1 MSQSNEGS
9 PAAPGQRQFFGH
21 PAGLGTLFF
30 TELWERFSYY
40 GMRALL
46 VLFMTAA
53 VVEGGMGFD
62 DPTANAI
69 YGLYTAGVYL
79 AALPGGWLAD
89 RIFGQ
94 QNAIWY
100 GGIIIAAGHIVLS
113 LPGFEVVP
121 ESYGFFLGLILIVVG
136 TGLLKPNIS
145 SCVGELYPEG
155 GARRDAGYVIYYM
168 GINVGAAAGP
178 FICGLLRVNMGWHW
192 GFAAAAVGMIAG
204 LIVYRAT
211 QRHLGEFGKEPHPT
225 PPEKQGQT
233 KAMAWG
239 IYGGTA
245 ALFGVAFL
253 ALGGVVVMDAR
264 SMAEL
269 SVYVIVGV
277 AVLFFARVLL
287 DKNLTKIERNRTVVL
302 VALFIGA
309 ALFWSGFEQAG
320 SSLNLFAERFT
331 DRELVGGMSVQAM
344 LIMLLPLVGL
354 GAMAVAAAFDDQK
367 TDQARH
373 TAVRRLSKV
382 IAAVAF
388 TFFGIAMIW
397 SMFDAWVVP
406 TEAFQSLNP
415 VYILIF
421 APFFSAL
428 WINLGRRNAD
438 PSIPMKFAIGFA
450 QLGIGFGFM
459 WIAASLIQDGDQ
471 VLPTW
476 LLLTYLFH
484 TTAELCVSPIGLS
497 ATSKLAPRSYYS
509 QMMGMWFFG
518 AALGNLLA
526 GLLAGEFSGDQVDQF
541 PDLYRQIVI
550 FCGVVTVGFLVATP
564 FLKKMAALD
573 EVSADDMVREDEPGA
588 YEGGGPKQ
596 PRD

>member
-1 MSQSNEGS
+1 MSQNNEGS
-9 PAAPGQRQFFGH
+9 PAAPGQRTFFGH

-53 VVEGGMGFD
+53 VLEGGLGMD
-62 DPTANAI
+62 DPTAAAV

-94 QNAIWY
+94 QDAIWY
-100 GGIIIAAGHIVLS
+100 GGIIIALGHITLA
-113 LPGFEVVP
+113 LPGFGLVP
-121 ESYGFFLGLILIVVG
+121 ELYGFYFGLILIVVG

-168 GINVGAAAGP
+168 GINVGAAIGP
-178 FICGLLRVNMGWHW
+178 FIAGLLRVNIGWHW
-192 GFAAAAVGMIAG
+192 GFAAAAVGMIIG

-211 QRHLGEFGKEPHPT
+211 QKHLGEFGRDPQPT
-225 PPEKQGQT
+225 PPEKRRQT
-233 KAMAWG
+233 TIMARS
-239 IYGGTA
+239 IYIGTA
-245 ALFGVAFL
+245 LLFVLAVL
-253 ALGGVVVMDAR
+253 ALEGVVNMNAGQ
-264 SMAEL
+264 MAEY
-269 SVYVIVGV
+269 SVYVIVAV
-277 AVLFFARVLL
+277 AVLFFGRVLL
-287 DKNLTKIERNRTVVL
+287 DSELTSLERRRTVVL

-320 SSLNLFAERFT
+320 SSLNLFAERYT
-331 DRELVGGMSVQAM
+331 ARN
-344 LIMLLPLVGL
+344 LL
-354 GAMAVAAAFDDQK
+354 
-367 TDQARH
+367 
-373 TAVRRLSKV
+373 
-382 IAAVAF
+382 
-388 TFFGIAMIW
+388 GIIIPA
-397 SMFDAWVVP
+397 
-406 TEAFQSLNP
+406 EAFQSLNP

-428 WINLGRRNAD
+428 WINLGRRNMD
-438 PSIPMKFAIGFA
+438 PSIPMKFALGFA

-459 WIAASLIQDGDQ
+459 WIAASLIQDGSQ

-476 LLLTYLFH
+476 LLLTYMFH
-484 TTAELCVSPIGLS
+484 TTGELCLSPIGLS
-497 ATSKLAPRSYYS
+497 ATSKLAPRRYYS

-526 GLLAGEFSGDQVDQF
+526 GILAGEFSGDRISEF
-541 PDLYRQIVI
+541 PELYRQIVI
-550 FCGVVTVGFLVATP
+550 FCGVVTVGFLIATP

-573 EVSADDMVREDEPGA
+573 QDEVNNLAREDEPGA

>member
-9 PAAPGQRQFFGH
+9 PAIPGQRQFFGH

-155 GARRDAGYVIYYM
+155 GSRRDAGYVIYYM
-168 GINVGAAAGP
+168 GINVGAALGP

-204 LIVYRAT
+204 LIVYRIT

-233 KAMAWG
+233 KIMAWA
-239 IYGGTA
+239 IYAGTA
-245 ALFGVAFL
+245 ALFVL
-253 ALGGVVVMDAR
+253 ALLALQGTVVMDAR
-264 SMAEL
+264 QMAEY

-287 DKNLTKIERNRTVVL
+287 DSKLTKIERNRTVVL

-320 SSLNLFAERFT
+320 SSLNLFAERYT
-331 DRELVGGMSVQAM
+331 AREL
-344 LIMLLPLVGL
+344 L
-354 GAMAVAAAFDDQK
+354 GI
-367 TDQARH
+367 
-373 TAVRRLSKV
+373 V
-382 IAAVAF
+382 IPA
-388 TFFGIAMIW
+388 
-397 SMFDAWVVP
+397 
-406 TEAFQSLNP
+406 EAFQSLNP

-428 WINLGRRNAD
+428 WINLGRRNLD
-438 PSIPMKFAIGFA
+438 PSIPMKFALGFA

-459 WIAASLIQDGDQ
+459 WFAASLIQDGDQ

-484 TTAELCVSPIGLS
+484 TTGELCVSPIGLS

-526 GLLAGEFSGDQVDQF
+526 GLLAGEFSGDQVEQF
-541 PDLYRQIVI
+541 PELYRQIVI

-573 EVSADDMVREDEPGA
+573 TPTDDLVREDEPGA